1 MPVAPSFADLLA
13 QFESEALEQRPT
25 LQFIEGDVTVALEH
39 GAGAMAD
46 AAIRYAVQALKE
58 TFIDGAQGDR
68 LTALV
73 DDHLNIQRQTASPA
87 QATVEFARTSGGAG
101 GTVPVGFVVGSS
113 FDASGGTVLFVTDAD
128 VVFGNADNGPYDVG
142 VTAQTLGRTG
152 NVAAGAIVRVV
163 DAPFDSTLTVTNAVA
178 AAGGNDEEKDDELRV
193 KARSFWTTLRRGTLA
208 ALETGALRVASVRIA
223 RATEDPVTGIV
234 TVVVT
239 DSDGNSTAQ
248 MISDVVAELENWR
261 AAGSIV
267 TVLGGTALTINVVGS
282 LVVRAGVDAS
292 VLGPIAAA
300 AVAGRMSKLRQ
311 GETLYID
318 SIKAAAISVDPDAI
332 EAVVL
337 ISPLVDTTPGAAQ
350 VIRPGT
356 VSLT

>member
-13 QFESEALEQRPT
+13 QYEAEAKAIRPT
-25 LQFIEGDVTVALEH
+25 LQFLEGDITVALQH
-39 GAGAMAD
+39 GSGAMAD

-73 DDHLNIQRQTASPA
+73 DDHLNIQRASASAA
-87 QATVEFARTSGGAG
+87 QASVTLARTSGGAG
-101 GTVPVGFVVGSS
+101 GTVPVGFVVGSA
-113 FDASGGTVLFVTDAD
+113 FDASGASVLFTLDAD
-128 VVFGNADNGPYDVG
+128 VTFGAADNGPHTVG
-142 VTAQTLGRTG
+142 VTAQTVGRSG
-152 NVAAGAIVRVV
+152 NVAAATITRVV
-163 DAPFDSTLTVTNAVA
+163 DSPFDTTLTVTNAA
-178 AAGGNDEEKDDELRV
+178 IAAGGNDEESDDDLRV
-193 KARSFWTTLRRGTLA
+193 RARSFWTTLRRGTLA

-223 RATEDPVTGIV
+223 RATEDAVTGIV

-248 MISDVVAELENWR
+248 MIADVVAELENWR

-267 TVLGGTALTINVVGS
+267 TVTGGTALTINVIGS
-282 LVVRAGVDAS
+282 LIVRAGVDPS

-300 AVAGRMSKLRQ
+300 AVAGRMAKLRQ
-311 GETLYID
+311 GEVLYLD

-332 EAVVL
+332 EAVL
-337 ISPLVDTTPGAAQ
+337 LDSPVANVTPAPAQ
-350 VIRPGT
+350 VVRPGT
-356 VSLT
+356 VTLT